1 MGGTVNFKDFLNNKC
16 ESVFSHRDE
25 SELMEAKK
33 KIKNYFMKNIL
44 DFCLTPKEKQIYLM
58 KNREKLTHK
67 EIAKLLG
74 ITKKTSRNILYRA
87 NKKIN
92 RISKQFQEEE

>member
-33 KIKNYFMKNIL
+33 KIKNGLEKYFNIKNVIIINIINL
-44 DFCLTPKEKQIYLM
+44 
-58 KNREKLTHK
+58 NKL
-67 EIAKLLG
+67 
-74 ITKKTSRNILYRA
+74 
-87 NKKIN
+87 
-92 RISKQFQEEE
+92 

>member
-1 MGGTVNFKDFLNNKC
+1 MNFKDFLNNKC

-44 DFCLTPKEKQIYLM
+44 DFCLTKKEKQIYLM

-67 EIAKLLG
+67 EIAKTLG
-74 ITKKTSRNILYRA
+74 ISKITSRNILYRA

>member
-1 MGGTVNFKDFLNNKC
+1 
-16 ESVFSHRDE
+16 
-25 SELMEAKK
+25 
-33 KIKNYFMKNIL
+33 
-44 DFCLTPKEKQIYLM
+44 M

-74 ITKKTSRNILYRA
+74 ITKKTSRNILYKA

-92 RISKQFQEEE
+92 RISRQFQEGE

>member
-1 MGGTVNFKDFLNNKC
+1 MNFKDFLNNKC

-44 DFCLTPKEKQIYLM
+44 EFCLTPKEKQIYLM

-67 EIAKLLG
+67 EIAKTLG
-74 ITKKTSRNILYRA
+74 ISKITSRNILYRA